1 MASAYLMDVE
11 RGEQVLALAA
21 ASVQHSLRLAFQ
33 TPDVSEQ
40 ALQIVL
46 QSVNATRPALT
57 CMMTVL

>member
-40 ALQIVL
+40 ALQVVL
-46 QSVNATRPALT
+46 QSVIKATPPALT
-57 CMMTVL
+57 CMM

>member
-1 MASAYLMDVE
+1 MDVE

-40 ALQIVL
+40 ALQVVL
-46 QSVNATRPALT
+46 QSVIKATPPALT
-57 CMMTVL
+57 CMM